1 MLLFV
6 FGFAKKWME
15 RDDGW
20 EKNHAHINKGTTL
33 NDEQITET
41 STSYNIRR

>member
-20 EKNHAHINKGTTL
+20 EKKSRTYK
-33 NDEQITET
+33 QR
-41 STSYNIRR
+41 YNAKR